1 MIFRGDVDVKQIL
14 IETEFI
20 KLDQFLK
27 LAGIVQTGGQAKM
40 LISEGSIIVNNE
52 VVLQRGKKIRKDD
65 IIEIKDYDS
74 FVVI

>member
-1 MIFRGDVDVKQIL
+1 MIFRGEVDVKQIL

-40 LISEGSIIVNNE
+40 LINEGSIIVNNE